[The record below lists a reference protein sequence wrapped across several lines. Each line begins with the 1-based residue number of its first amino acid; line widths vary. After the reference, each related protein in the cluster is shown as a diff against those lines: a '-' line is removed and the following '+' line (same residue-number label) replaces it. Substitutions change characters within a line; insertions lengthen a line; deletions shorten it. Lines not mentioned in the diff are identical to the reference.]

1 MGILRRGA
9 MEILSLQIGQPKSYG
24 VEGAEDPLERPWVS
38 AIAKQPVLGRVWL
51 GPEGLAGD
59 AQADRRY
66 HGGPHMAALVYAA
79 AHYPRWREE
88 LDDSSLVYGAFGENI
103 TVDGASE
110 HTICIGDVFAVGL
123 AVVEIS
129 KPRQPCQTLARKFRV
144 RDMVKRVLQHQAF
157 GWYVRVQREGWLE
170 PGMVFRLQDR
180 PYPQWTV
187 KEVERIMRQRAHHPE
202 AARRLA
208 DCQALPDDWRAQL
221 AARGA
226 ATGTE

>member
-1 MGILRRGA
+1 

-51 GPEGLAGD
+51 GLEGLAGD
-59 AQADRRY
+59 TQADRKH
-66 HGGPHMAALVYAA
+66 HGGPHMAALIYAA
-79 AHYPRWREE
+79 EHYPRWREE
-88 LDDSSLVYGAFGENI
+88 LDDAGLGHGAFGENI
-103 TVDGASE
+103 TVDGADE
-110 HTICIGDVFAVGL
+110 HTTCIGDVFVAGD

-144 RDMVKRVLQHQAF
+144 RDMVKRVLRRQAF
-157 GWYVRVQREGWLE
+157 GWYVRVQQEGWLE
-170 PGMVFRLQDR
+170 PGMVFRLEER

-187 KEVERIMRQRAHHPE
+187 KEVERVMRQRAHYPE
-202 AARRLA
+202 AAKRLS

-221 AARGA
+221 AGRG
-226 ATGTE
+226 